1 MRKFQQLADLV
12 LALAIGALA
21 TPLLAIAQP
30 SHAAEPASTVQPAPS
45 GTSTGRAGGGY
56 VLVPVTDLAALPK
69 GIPKETKS
77 ETPNWG
83 TTIAAIAGAVMWPL
97 VTLVLVLF
105 ALRTPQ
111 IQALLNFL
119 NRRTSQIA
127 ILGVEIKLNDAA
139 EATIDDLKTL
149 VGKVPQSHQAWVHNT
164 HLLEQF
170 RSVIAQLKAY
180 LETHHTGYSRALCD
194 VDELKKLRFTLHV
207 PDIVF
212 SHSLRQLV
220 DYMGFGRGGAG
231 RLFSVRRG
239 IIGLAWRFQE
249 SRHQARDFSEDELVE
264 LWGMT
269 RLEANDTSSGK
280 TLLLAF
286 VLKDD
291 RNLPLGL
298 LYADGDIPGFFAP
311 ARIGKHTPEQAF
323 SHIDQKVAEFAKGNG
338 LIASLGELEKAR
350 VGVTQLDIFEI
361 T

>member
-1 MRKFQQLADLV
+1 MRGFRQLSG
-12 LALAIGALA
+12 LALVMALGALA
-21 TPLLAIAQP
+21 TPLLAATP
-30 SHAAEPASTVQPAPS
+30 ASHTAKAASTVQPLPS
-45 GTSTGRAGGGY
+45 GPATQTAGGGY
-56 VLVPVTDLAALPK
+56 VLVPAADWVALAK
-69 GIPKETKS
+69 DIPKETKPES
-77 ETPNWG
+77 PSWG

-97 VTLVLVLF
+97 VTLILVLV
-105 ALRTPQ
+105 ALRAPQ
-111 IQALLNFL
+111 MQALLNFL

-127 ILGVEIKLNDAA
+127 ILGVEIKLNEAA

-170 RSVIAQLKAY
+170 RSVIAQLKAF
-180 LETHHTGYSRALCD
+180 LETHHDGYLRALCD
-194 VDELKKLRFTLHV
+194 ADELKKLRFTLHV

-220 DYMGFGRGGAG
+220 DYMGFDRGGAG

-239 IIGLAWRFQE
+239 IIGLAWRFQG
-249 SRHQARDFSEDELVE
+249 SRHQAQDFSEDELVE

-269 RLEANDTSSGK
+269 RLEAHDTSSGK

-298 LYADGDIPGFFAP
+298 LYADGDIPDFFA
-311 ARIGKHTPEQAF
+311 ASRIGTLTPEQAF
-323 SHIDQKVAEFAKGNG
+323 SQIDQKVAEFAKQNG

-350 VGVTQLDIFEI
+350 VGVTQLDIFQI